1 MQLHDVPSPRLKQR
15 LGDTAVA
22 LFLILVFMAT
32 GCDAPGRGSRG
43 RAPDRRSDVAT
54 TPSVT
59 AAPAVYVPE
68 TAPTPPDRV
77 LPATV
82 SYEDAEAVFRDGRYD
97 EAADLFGVYASNRP
111 ENTWGHYMLGL
122 SAWRAGQLDR
132 AEEAFRRSIELDPA
146 HVKSLINLAR
156 VLLELDRPDEAR
168 TTVDV
173 ALSFD
178 PSSVDAFRVRGR
190 THVDLGETYL
200 AIDDYYQALLLDE
213 RDAWSANNVG
223 LIHIRRGEFREA
235 LPPLA
240 HATGVRGDVAVFHNN
255 LGIALERTGYH
266 TAATEAFTR
275 ALELDPSYDKARTNL
290 ARVEGREDRPTLGDL
305 DLIGLARSFVDEV
318 RGLLEPVPEPVWEP
332 VAPVEPIGV
341 PGDTVPT
348 VDSTTVVADT
358 LMARDTVPDIRP
370 DSIRTSSLDEALRLM
385 QRHVS
390 RHQ

>member
-1 MQLHDVPSPRLKQR
+1 MRLHYISSPWLKER

-32 GCDAPGRGSRG
+32 GCDVPGQSSRV
-43 RAPDRRSDVAT
+43 RAPDRQPEVAT
-54 TPSVT
+54 TPSAT
-59 AAPAVYVPE
+59 ITPAAFVEE
-68 TAPTPPDRV
+68 TATTEPERV
-77 LPATV
+77 LPTTV
-82 SYEDAEAVFRDGRYD
+82 SYEDAESVFRDGRYA
-97 EAADLFGVYASNRP
+97 EAVDLFGVYTTNRP

-132 AEEAFRRSIELDPA
+132 AEEALRRSIELDES
-146 HVKSLINLAR
+146 HVKSLINLGR

-178 PSSVDAFRVRGR
+178 PTSVDGFRVRGR
-190 THVDLGETYL
+190 AHVDLGETEL
-200 AIDDYYQALLLDE
+200 AIDDYLQALLLDE

-223 LIHIRRGEFREA
+223 LIHIRRGEFSEA

-266 TAATEAFTR
+266 TAATEAFKR
-275 ALELDPSYDKARTNL
+275 AIELNPSYDKARINL
-290 ARVEGREDRPTLGDL
+290 ARVDGREDRPTLGEL
-305 DLIGLARSFVDEV
+305 DFISLARSFIDDI
-318 RGLLEPVPEPVWEP
+318 RGLLEYVPEPVLE
-332 VAPVEPIGV
+332 PVEPV
-341 PGDTVPT
+341 REPGDTVL
-348 VDSTTVVADT
+348 VIDSTTVVPDT
-358 LMARDTVPDIRP
+358 VMARDTLPDVRP
-370 DSIRTSSLDEALRLM
+370 DSVRTMSLDAALRLM
-385 QRHVS
+385 QGNVS